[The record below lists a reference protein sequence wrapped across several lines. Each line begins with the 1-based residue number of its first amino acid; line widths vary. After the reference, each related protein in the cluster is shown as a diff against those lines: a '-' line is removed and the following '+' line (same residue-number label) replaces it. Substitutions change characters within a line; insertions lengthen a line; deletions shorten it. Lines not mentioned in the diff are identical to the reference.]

1 LLFLLLFS
9 ESFSFD
15 LTRANFLSGSAMG
28 LMDYKPRTNLPQFR
42 YGRTTMASG
51 PAVLAEMSSEV
62 TALPISTGPGTTALA
77 LPIRDTGMLESSKT
91 AVSQIGKKVQELGE
105 QVQSVSTALVGRSQE
120 LAMTGASWA
129 AENPSLVIY
138 SFLGHCFITFVTFAI
153 VMVVGWYYRKVSN
166 FWIVIW
172 ILFS

>member
-1 LLFLLLFS
+1 
-9 ESFSFD
+9 
-15 LTRANFLSGSAMG
+15 MG
-28 LMDYKPRTNLPQFR
+28 MMDFKARTNLPQFR

-51 PAVLAEMSSEV
+51 PAVLGEQRSPEV
-62 TALPISTGPGTTALA
+62 TSLPTSGPGTTALD
-77 LPIRDTGMLESSKT
+77 LPIREPGMLETSKT

-129 AENPSLVIY
+129 AENPGLVVY
-138 SFLGHCFITFVTFAI
+138 SFLGHCFVTFVTFVV

-166 FWIVIW
+166 F
-172 ILFS
+172 